1 MDLKMSHSLIAL
13 MVVTL
18 TIKSQLVCAT
28 DTVLPAPNDQLTTD
42 GSDFSV
48 INQSQ
53 SSSTSAG
60 RTEEQRADDLR
71 GSTDS
76 STSVNNQ
83 ADSDADMKT
92 VNKDHVTDH
101 QADND
106 TDMNAVNTDHATD
119 VREGSYV
126 TSTRTRRGYIEH

>member
-1 MDLKMSHSLIAL
+1 

-28 DTVLPAPNDQLTTD
+28 DTLLPAPNDQLTTD
-42 GSDFSV
+42 GSDFRV

-53 SSSTSAG
+53 SSFTSAG
-60 RTEEQRADDLR
+60 QTEEQRADDLR

-76 STSVNNQ
+76 STSIDNQ

-92 VNKDHVTDH
+92 VT
-101 QADND
+101 
-106 TDMNAVNTDHATD
+106 TDHATD
-119 VREGSYV
+119 VSEGSYV
-126 TSTRTRRGYIEH
+126 SSTKSTLWYIEREKPTWPSLANCWNTIMGNNIYYRHCA